1 MVDCAVG
8 RSTDTLYQL
17 TPRISRCGRHRA
29 QHVCGRP
36 VAHQHWQFCGIS
48 KIVVMG
54 SISSRTVCLFSGST
68 VFIIKTVHTVEGA
81 IVTRPAIQSVARATA
96 GCIAK
101 RRFRSGNMVRNSN
114 RRQEEESGGPHGAR
128 RVSARHWRPILA
140 LAVCIASVGWAP
152 QSAQAQRGYDR
163 EENPTGIWQGFFFL
177 LFQLLLVSVYESVRI
192 LRF

>member
-48 KIVVMG
+48 KIVVMV

-68 VFIIKTVHTVEGA
+68 CFHYQNSA
-81 IVTRPAIQSVARATA
+81 TRNSKCCV
-96 GCIAK
+96 AK